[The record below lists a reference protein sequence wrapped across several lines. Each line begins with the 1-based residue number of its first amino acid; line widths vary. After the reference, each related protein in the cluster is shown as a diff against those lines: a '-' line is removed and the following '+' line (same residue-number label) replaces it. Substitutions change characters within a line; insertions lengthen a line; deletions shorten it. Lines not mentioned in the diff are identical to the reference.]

1 MTPKHRNRR
10 LLTVLG
16 FGLIAIAG
24 VTLLVTAL
32 RANTQFF
39 HSPSGVVSEGFIPSS
54 QTFRVGGYVE
64 PGSVDKPGGLVT
76 KFIVRDFENPDALPD
91 KLTVSYDGVLPD
103 LFREG
108 EGVVMTGAL
117 DDSGV
122 FVATE
127 VLAKHDNEYKPKVP
141 DSGQ

>member
-10 LLTVLG
+10 LLTVFG

-39 HSPSGVVSEGFIPSS
+39 HSPSGVVSEGFVPSS
-54 QTFRVGGYVE
+54 NTFRVGGYVE
-64 PGSVDKPGGLVT
+64 PGSVVKPGQLITDFV
-76 KFIVRDFENPDALPD
+76 VRDFENPDALPD
-91 KLTVSYDGVLPD
+91 RLSVRYDGVLPD

-108 EGVVMTGAL
+108 EGVVMTGGL
-117 DDSGV
+117 DDRGT
-122 FVATE
+122 FIATE